1 MLPCSGAHLR
11 ELVGFLC
18 LVLQVQ
24 PACFLAGR
32 AANKTPR
39 KGEYAHRL
47 YAAFGLPALRP
58 CIRTGGISSRGRK
71 HRMATQQEVSSTG
84 EPMFHMPE
92 SAYERLLVIRDQ
104 LRLIATLVQPYTR
117 AEEQT
122 PREVPLAPLAQ
133 GLALVAGHITD
144 VLEAVE

>member
-1 MLPCSGAHLR
+1 
-11 ELVGFLC
+11 
-18 LVLQVQ
+18 
-24 PACFLAGR
+24 
-32 AANKTPR
+32 
-39 KGEYAHRL
+39 
-47 YAAFGLPALRP
+47 
-58 CIRTGGISSRGRK
+58 
-71 HRMATQQEVSSTG
+71 MATQQEVSSTG

-133 GLALVAGHITD
+133 GIALVAGHITD